1 MKNMLA
7 ADIYRQ
13 GLETYDRR
21 IHGNSALETLGVQI
35 LGASQDATSD
45 YSLLSLK
52 AQEEI
57 GFDRKD
63 LFEAENELNKFK
75 SVNKLE
81 RGCRDP
87 DGHFIH
93 IGVILIVLLL
103 DTIANGYLLSGR
115 DEFGLLGG
123 MLQAILVAAMNVA
136 FGFLAGGLALPNI
149 IHRSFL
155 RRVGGL
161 IGLSIL
167 FGLIFV
173 LNLSFAHYRD
183 LSVSGVADPG
193 QRALLETWATPFV
206 FRDVKSWWL
215 GAIGLL
221 FSFVSLLDG
230 LKWEDAYPGY
240 SQVVRR
246 RDVRREEYLNRKHG
260 WLELIKQKREQAR
273 DEVTALRRDI
283 DMIHSEILQANTG
296 RRNFS
301 ESFSANVLH
310 LESAANQLMSIYRDA
325 NRRARGTDADPG
337 LFRTT
342 VATCSYRGGRSR

>member
-1 MKNMLA
+1 VSDNQGAFGKLLNVLRSQRIYVPSTLTFPQLDLA
-7 ADIYRQ
+7 AASARLSLAERGEQNGRENRPPTTATQSDVAESEIIEIIHEEYARAVDIYRQ

-45 YSLLSLK
+45 YNLLSLK

-57 GFDRKD
+57 LFNRED
-63 LFEAENELNKFK
+63 LFETEKELNKFK
-75 SVNKLE
+75 SVNKLD

-136 FGFLAGGLALPNI
+136 FGFAAGRLALPNI
-149 IHRSFL
+149 IHRSVL
-155 RRVGGL
+155 RRVGGF

-167 FGLIFV
+167 LGLIFV

-183 LSVSGVADPG
+183 LSVIGVDNPG
-193 QRALLETWATPFV
+193 QRALLESWITPFI

-215 GAIGLL
+215 GALGLF
-221 FSFVSLLDG
+221 FSFVSLIDG
-230 LKWEDAYPGY
+230 FKWEDTYPGY
-240 SQVVRR
+240 SQVVRT
-246 RDVRREEYLNRKHG
+246 RDAKREEYLN
-260 WLELIKQKREQAR
+260 
-273 DEVTALRRDI
+273 
-283 DMIHSEILQANTG
+283 
-296 RRNFS
+296 
-301 ESFSANVLH
+301 
-310 LESAANQLMSIYRDA
+310 
-325 NRRARGTDADPG
+325 
-337 LFRTT
+337 
-342 VATCSYRGGRSR
+342 